1 MLPMSVTYGDSE
13 AVVSARCYR
22 SMKKN
27 EAPHSLKVIIGMQ
40 QTTVS
45 GKCSCVAGAG
55 GICHHVVG
63 LLFYLAHCKQLGLNS
78 LPDDL
83 TCTMMSQRWSVP
95 RGKHISPQCV
105 DALMVKKPREGANYD
120 KFIKSTLY
128 SPASQ
133 YHLLGPEQKAK
144 LKNLNPEP
152 LLWSLLPDLENLAI
166 SQLPSVQT
174 KFGAAPKGS
183 VLSYQQRLTEK
194 YVINDYA
201 HTSFP
206 KLPLPGAGERFENN
220 VSICL
225 DNNKSAKLESL
236 SVTLEMAHNLEEKT
250 REQNESDLW
259 HSLRKKRITASKFG
273 IVAKRISNFDNL
285 VKQLQPSRLV
295 QTAAMKRGIE
305 MEGRAASIYATKAKQ
320 GMVNLYPSGLVINPK
335 CPWLGSSPDRK
346 VYDVEAA
353 QTGLSSPYGLFETKV
368 VQEGTTSLD
377 DVAYLK
383 RDPISNELTLNKK
396 HLYYLQVQCQ
406 LGTTGLDWC
415 DFFCYIND
423 DLFFCQRIV
432 FDPAFFQ
439 ECKDKV
445 DLFYFNYFL

>member
-1 MLPMSVTYGDSE
+1 
-13 AVVSARCYR
+13 
-22 SMKKN
+22 MKKN
-27 EAPHSLKVIIGMQ
+27 ETPHSLQVIIGMDL
-40 QTTVS
+40 TTVS

-63 LLFYLAHCKQLGLNS
+63 LLFYLSHCKQLGLKS

-83 TCTMMSQRWSVP
+83 TCTMMAQRWSVP
-95 RGKHISPQCV
+95 RGNHISPQCV
-105 DALMVKKPREGANYD
+105 DALMVKKPQEGVNYD
-120 KFIKSTLY
+120 KFIKTTLY

-133 YHLLGPEQKAK
+133 YHILGPNEKAQ
-144 LKNLNPEP
+144 LKSLNPEP
-152 LLWSLLPDLENLAI
+152 LLWSLLPDLENFAS

-174 KFGAAPKGS
+174 KFGMVPKGS
-183 VLSYQQRLTEK
+183 VISYQQRLTEK
-194 YVINDYA
+194 YVINNYA
-201 HTSFP
+201 QTTFP
-206 KLPLPGAGERFENN
+206 KLPLPDAGERFKNN

-225 DNNKSAKLESL
+225 DSNKLAKLESL
-236 SVTLEMAHNLEEKT
+236 SVTLEMAHALEEKT
-250 REQNESDLW
+250 REQDESDLW
-259 HSLRKKRITASKFG
+259 HSLRRKRITASKFG
-273 IVAKRISNFDNL
+273 VVARRISNFDTL

-305 MEGRAASIYATKAKQ
+305 MEGRAAYIYATKAKQ
-320 GMVNLYPSGLVINPK
+320 GKVNLYPSGLVINPK

-346 VYDVEAA
+346 VYDIEAA
-353 QTGLSSPYGLFETKV
+353 QNGSSSPSGLFETKV

-377 DVAYLK
+377 DVAYL
-383 RDPISNELTLNKK
+383 RHDPISNELTLNKK
-396 HLYYLQVQCQ
+396 HVYYLQVQCQ

-432 FDPAFFQ
+432 FDPIFFQ

-445 DLFYFNYFL
+445 DMFYFNYFL

>member
-27 EAPHSLKVIIGMQ
+27 EAPHSLQVIIGMQ

-105 DALMVKKPREGANYD
+105 DALMVKKPQEGANYD

-133 YHLLGPEQKAK
+133 SHLLGPEQKAK

-166 SQLPSVQT
+166 SQLLSVQT

-353 QTGLSSPYGLFETKV
+353 QTGLSSPYGL
-368 VQEGTTSLD
+368 
-377 DVAYLK
+377 
-383 RDPISNELTLNKK
+383 I
-396 HLYYLQVQCQ
+396 
-406 LGTTGLDWC
+406 
-415 DFFCYIND
+415 
-423 DLFFCQRIV
+423 
-432 FDPAFFQ
+432 
-439 ECKDKV
+439 
-445 DLFYFNYFL
+445 